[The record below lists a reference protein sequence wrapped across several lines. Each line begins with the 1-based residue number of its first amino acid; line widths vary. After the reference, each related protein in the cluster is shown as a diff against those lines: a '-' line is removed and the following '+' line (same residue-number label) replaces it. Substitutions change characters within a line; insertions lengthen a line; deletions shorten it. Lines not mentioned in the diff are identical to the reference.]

1 MKKVTIRTL
10 ALGMALSLTLL
21 ATGCGNTASSSA
33 AAENKASESVQTEAP
48 VTSTAPAASE
58 QEKTV
63 VSTVEETSV
72 VEAQE
77 PEKDGFTMYYPE
89 SMVETYG
96 ENLHLDEKPEKIV
109 CLSNAALQ
117 IMVRCDVRPIAV
129 TSPASS
135 VEYPDWVSE
144 LPVITTGM
152 SQLDTESIIAME
164 PDLVIMGKHLQEDFG
179 PILDDAGI
187 PVYYTSEGPSI
198 TYTEV
203 KEEAIALTKS
213 FGDQAAQEQV
223 QQEFD
228 DLEARAASFSDKMET
243 KTAMILFSFLPSYQ
257 QTSKGYL
264 GSMLSMLPIENLSD
278 TLIDPEDRTAPLDL
292 EKLVELDPEVI
303 FAISP
308 MSADAAELEAS
319 YQEEIANNPAIWD
332 NLQAVKNGNIIY
344 LSSEYV
350 TSKGIQIINSMNSL
364 MDLLEE
370 KFG

>member
-1 MKKVTIRTL
+1 MKKVMIRSL
-10 ALGMALSLTLL
+10 VLGMALSLTLL
-21 ATGCGNTASSSA
+21 ATGCGNTAASSA
-33 AAENKASESVQTEAP
+33 AAESSTAASVQSEAP
-48 VTSTAPAASE
+48 EVSVAPAASA

-96 ENLHLDEKPEKIV
+96 ESLHLDQVPEKIV

-117 IMVRCDVRPIAV
+117 IMVRCDVKPIAV

-144 LPVITTGM
+144 LPVITPGM

-179 PILDDAGI
+179 PILDAAGI

-198 TYTEV
+198 TYTEA

-213 FGDQAAQEQV
+213 FGDQEDQEQV

-243 KTAMILFSFLPSYQ
+243 KTAMILFSFPPSYQ

-308 MSADAAELEAS
+308 MSADAADLEAS